1 MKHQKLI
8 GSLLFTGTFVGA
20 GILGLPFALSQSGFI
35 GGTIIFII
43 GTFFAYL
50 TAVYVS
56 ILVYMQDGEASLY
69 SIFRSHLG
77 AKIGYL
83 TLAGILFSSYGAM
96 IAYPLAI
103 GSTFNALL
111 NIPFWL
117 GASVFLLLLVFLL
130 TRNLGDSNKFNAVV
144 ATVLVLLL
152 IGVMYKSIPVIKLNN
167 YLSFVPSE
175 MFGAAGIIIFA
186 FAGHIVIPPV
196 IYYLKASRT
205 QGIKVIKISILSV
218 AALYF
223 FFFTVSIGVMGA
235 GGVTPVA
242 TIGLTGHV
250 SSAVAIFG
258 QIFAIL
264 AILTSAYGIGISL
277 KLTFQD
283 MFKTNPSTSI
293 ALIIIPVVLFDIYLS
308 GMGGNAF
315 TEVLNYAG
323 GIGSAF
329 YIGIIPALIV
339 HKLARTHHFPLGQTG
354 AIICLAFYGLAILYT
369 LFIG

>member
-1 MKHQKLI
+1 
-8 GSLLFTGTFVGA
+8 
-20 GILGLPFALSQSGFI
+20 
-35 GGTIIFII
+35 
-43 GTFFAYL
+43 
-50 TAVYVS
+50 
-56 ILVYMQDGEASLY
+56 
-69 SIFRSHLG
+69 
-77 AKIGYL
+77 
-83 TLAGILFSSYGAM
+83 
-96 IAYPLAI
+96 
-103 GSTFNALL
+103 
-111 NIPFWL
+111 
-117 GASVFLLLLVFLL
+117 
-130 TRNLGDSNKFNAVV
+130 
-144 ATVLVLLL
+144 
-152 IGVMYKSIPVIKLNN
+152 
-167 YLSFVPSE
+167 
-175 MFGAAGIIIFA
+175 
-186 FAGHIVIPPV
+186 
-196 IYYLKASRT
+196 
-205 QGIKVIKISILSV
+205 
-218 AALYF
+218 
-223 FFFTVSIGVMGA
+223 MGA